1 MKCDELIAIESAT
14 AVIENVNLV
23 YRKSDVD
30 AAIAELKAKV
40 DELSFDKKLLDNHW
54 ESEKIRCE
62 AASRDCIE
70 LSNEN
75 AKLVSKIESLKV
87 GHRQGIANL
96 KSYYK
101 AKLESV
107 QASAYAESVDAGMEN
122 RRLKRALWLARAN
135 IANSTK
141 YKYYRL
147 SCKAEI
153 DPQPHGWS
161 CYINGEVYRT
171 GKMNRK
177 LEPHYWIE
185 LWEEVELKCRA
196 KAEEYK

>member
-1 MKCDELIAIESAT
+1 MENSKHYPTHPGAEHPPIMTCEIPLGEYESLKR
-14 AVIENVNLV
+14 EN
-23 YRKSDVD
+23 
-30 AAIAELKAKV
+30 AELKAKV
-40 DELSFDKKLLDNHW
+40 DELSFDKKLLENHW

-107 QASAYAESVDAGMEN
+107 QASMYADVVDAGMEN
-122 RRLKRALWLARAN
+122 RRLKRALWLARA
-135 IANSTK
+135 
-141 YKYYRL
+141 
-147 SCKAEI
+147 E
-153 DPQPHGWS
+153 
-161 CYINGEVYRT
+161 
-171 GKMNRK
+171 
-177 LEPHYWIE
+177 
-185 LWEEVELKCRA
+185 RA
-196 KAEEYK
+196 KARKNYWYVRSCHEGDKDLWSIDGSMVKYIGCIKRSNFDWLKIWSEVECKCRSKAKKYK